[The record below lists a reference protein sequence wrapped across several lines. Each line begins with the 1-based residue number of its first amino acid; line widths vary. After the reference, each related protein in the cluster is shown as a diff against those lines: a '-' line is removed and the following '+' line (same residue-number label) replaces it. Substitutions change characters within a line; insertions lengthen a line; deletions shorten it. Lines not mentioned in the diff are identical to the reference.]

1 LFVQKAWK
9 CKGPFMCL
17 HERRY
22 MVEFPVYALKPHG
35 NVNYLFFLVLV
46 LHPLDQFEISIHD
59 TMMLYLCNSL

>member
-1 LFVQKAWK
+1 
-9 CKGPFMCL
+9 MCL